1 MVGMPSRPLLDRVV
15 GYLSG
20 EGYAVVVQDGV
31 VRFRRDGV
39 GGAAWVVPEDAGLNE
54 IVSSVMGATEYAAA
68 QGVSYVVLPAH
79 LAQRIDESQFWTF
92 GVGLLVYDQHGVE
105 EVLHPRSK
113 RSRESEKR
121 LEERPD
127 EGALER
133 LYGELRTLTDRLSRL
148 EAELERLHELDEL
161 GERISRLERAVMKRK
176 EEVASPARVIVERAA
191 TRPREE
197 PVKIPVELDQVP
209 SFIRDNPWIEVLS
222 QRR

>member
-1 MVGMPSRPLLDRVV
+1 VVGMPNRPLLERVV

-31 VRFRRDGV
+31 VRFRREGV

-92 GVGLLVYDQHGVE
+92 GIGLLVYDQHGVE
-105 EVLHPRSK
+105 EALHPRSK
-113 RSRESEKR
+113 RGRESEKR
-121 LEERPD
+121 LERRPD
-127 EGALER
+127 EGMLER
-133 LYGELRTLTDRLSRL
+133 LYGEVKALADRLSRL
-148 EAELERLHELDEL
+148 EAELGRLHELDEL
-161 GERISRLERAVMKRK
+161 SERISKLEKAVMNRK

-191 TRPREE
+191 TTPRKE
-197 PVKIPVELDQVP
+197 PVKIPAELDQMP
-209 SFIRDNPWIEVLS
+209 SFLRDNPWIEVLS